1 MESLFKNWKCRASS
15 LGHLLTKS
23 VKISEV
29 QLSRIEELKNERDTG
44 KNKNGNSVKWTDNK
58 KEELL
63 KLIQIRDAKEE
74 LPDGVK
80 THLDNIF
87 RSVFWGRKRQI
98 STNKMEKGT
107 DCEPDSLQLISD
119 IDGVYYAENT
129 KQFSNDYI
137 TGEPDNFQFNI
148 KEIKSNYDL
157 ESFENADL
165 TSLYKWQTR
174 AYEWM
179 CGKTDGELI
188 YCLVNNPIKQLNQAI
203 YYLKLKHDI
212 IDEPTEKFI
221 KEAQQ
226 VERNMIFDIAKW
238 NEDYPTY
245 EWYNTEFDFDIPKK
259 LRVKRFH
266 VDLFPEHIAFIKKRI
281 GMAREYLMEKEQA
294 ELEKIKEISLDAYN
308 KQIQIIKTRVTK

>member
-15 LGHLLTKS
+15 GGKILTKEEGITQ
-23 VKISEV
+23 K
-29 QLSRIEELKNERDTG
+29 QLDRIEELKYERDNL
-44 KNKNGNSVKWTDNK
+44 KNKNGNAVKWTDTK

-63 KLIQIRDAKEE
+63 KLIEIRDKKDE
-74 LPDGVK
+74 LPSGVK
-80 THLDNIF
+80 SYLDDVF
-87 RSVFWGRKRQI
+87 RDVFWGRKRQL

-107 DCEPDSLQLISD
+107 DCEPDSLQLLSD

-137 TGEPDNFQFNI
+137 TGEPDSYQFNI

-157 ESFENADL
+157 ESFENAEL

-174 AYEWM
+174 FYIWL

-203 YYLKLKHDI
+203 YYLKLKYDI
-212 IDEPTEKFI
+212 IDEPTEKFT

-238 NEDYPTY
+238 NEDYPNY
-245 EWYNTEFDFDIPKK
+245 EWHNTELDFDIPKE
-259 LRVKRFH
+259 LRIKRFH

-281 GMAREYLMEKEQA
+281 EMAREYLIEKEQV
-294 ELEKIKEISLDAYN
+294 ELEKIKAISLDAYHN
-308 KQIQIIKTRVTK
+308 QIEIIKNRNIK

>member
-23 VKISEV
+23 VKISES

-58 KEELL
+58 KDELL

-87 RSVFWGRKRQI
+87 RSAFWGRKRQI

-129 KQFSNDYI
+129 KQFSNDYL

-212 IDEPTEKFI
+212 IDEPTEKFT

-238 NEDYPTY
+238 NEDYPIY

-266 VDLFPEHIAFIKKRI
+266 VDLFPEHIAFIKKRV